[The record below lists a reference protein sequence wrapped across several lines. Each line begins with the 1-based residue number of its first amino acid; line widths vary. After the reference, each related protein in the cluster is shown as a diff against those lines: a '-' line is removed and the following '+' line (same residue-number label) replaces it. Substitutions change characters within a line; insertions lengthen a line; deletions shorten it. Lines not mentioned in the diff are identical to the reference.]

1 MGVDRNDRRVVGRQT
16 TGGEALEN
24 ELLHGILRY
33 LRALADICERFIDR
47 LMHSPDRAQVALPL
61 GWRPHRLEALD
72 QVRRRYDLNTELTDQ
87 LDGAGINPG
96 DVRDGI
102 ARRVL
107 HRHPPYPTQGLGQ
120 ALLKLLPGEKHALT
134 AG

>member
-1 MGVDRNDRRVVGRQT
+1 MVGRQPA
-16 TGGEALEN
+16 GGEAFEN
-24 ELLHGILRY
+24 ELLHGILRHQ
-33 LRALADICERFIDR
+33 RVLANIRERFIDR
-47 LMHSPDRAQVALPL
+47 LTHSFGRAQVALPL

-87 LDGAGINPG
+87 LDGAGINSG

-107 HRHPPYPTQGLGQ
+107 HRHPPYPAQDLGQ